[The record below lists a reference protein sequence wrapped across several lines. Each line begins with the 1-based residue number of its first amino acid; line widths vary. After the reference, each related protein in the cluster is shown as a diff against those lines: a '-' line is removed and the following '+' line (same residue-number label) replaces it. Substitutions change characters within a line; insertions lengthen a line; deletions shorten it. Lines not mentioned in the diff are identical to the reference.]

1 MIIALA
7 TEFINLVTNE
17 YGAITYGQKKL
28 QGINWKKNGKGS
40 TPKRYA
46 MRRIFRNLI
55 RQINP
60 EDHQVTEMQK
70 RD

>member
-17 YGAITYGQKKL
+17 FGAITYAQKSHKESTGNNC
-28 QGINWKKNGKGS
+28 QGS

-46 MRRIFRNLI
+46 MRRILRNLI